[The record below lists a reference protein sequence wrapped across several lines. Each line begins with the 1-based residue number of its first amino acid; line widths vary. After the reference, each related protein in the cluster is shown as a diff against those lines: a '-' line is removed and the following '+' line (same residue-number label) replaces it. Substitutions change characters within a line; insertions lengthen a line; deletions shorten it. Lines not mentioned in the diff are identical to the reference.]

1 MAGFLNGGKKPIFAF
16 NERDLGSKRF
26 KTNFGFSLKSNLLA
40 TNLSS
45 ILKKRRIFIVLIKN
59 AVSLQLFDSLISTL
73 ICQSFVR

>member
-1 MAGFLNGGKKPIFAF
+1 MIGFLSGGKKPIFAF
-16 NERDLGSKRF
+16 NESDLGSKGF

-45 ILKKRRIFIVLIKN
+45 VLKKRRIFIVLIKN
-59 AVSLQLFDSLISTL
+59 AVSLQLFDSLISKL